1 MLKRRLKQSGRIDE
15 KISFEN
21 CGEAEKYSEK
31 RMNMKKY
38 PVFIPNFICKFRE
51 TEKDGHRKI
60 AI

>member
-1 MLKRRLKQSGRIDE
+1 LKQSGRIDE

-38 PVFIPNFICKFRE
+38 PVFIPNFICKFRG

-60 AI
+60 AT